1 MREKE
6 LEVWFVNFYKLLS
19 RYSMKVAF
27 FLSKFPVS
35 SETFVL
41 NQINGLI
48 ALGVDVNIFA
58 LNKGNLNPADPLVS
72 HHDLLNKTTYL
83 LKEGG
88 GDSKYKKIITRLVS
102 VAKLFVNLQLVSK
115 LFKARYKNSNKGMV
129 LPVVVSRIKDQ
140 LVADIVIAHFGP
152 IGVFAQNLQSLG
164 KLEGKIMTVF
174 HGYDISMKSVL
185 EQYQFDY
192 QKLFHESAAVLP
204 ISELWANKLIGMGC
218 PENKVFVNRMGI
230 NLTDF
235 NFKQRD
241 TSSPLNLVSVARL
254 IEKKGLF
261 DARKARSV
269 LKEAQRDFSYKII
282 GDGPL
287 EEQLK
292 SYIYDL
298 GLEDCVD
305 LAGFLPQQQVRQ
317 ALSEADI
324 FLLPS
329 ITAEN
334 GDMEGIPVALM
345 ESMAMGIITVST
357 YHSGIPELIANE
369 VSGFLVPERAPKEL
383 ANTLINISQGAFD
396 LETIRLNASGVIQNK
411 FNQQLLYQELKTVI
425 ENIHGC

>member
-164 KLEGKIMTVF
+164 KLDGKIMTVF

-185 EQYQFDY
+185 EQYKFDY
-192 QKLFHESAAVLP
+192 QKLFNESAGVLP
-204 ISELWANKLIGMGC
+204 ISNLWADKLIGMGC

-235 NFKQRD
+235 SFKQGE
-241 TSSPLNLVSVARL
+241 TSSRLKLVSVARL

-261 DARKARSV
+261 DAITAMSLLKKA
-269 LKEAQRDFSYKII
+269 QIDFRYKII

-287 EEQLK
+287 EEKLK
-292 SYIYDL
+292 NYIIDL
-298 GLEDCVD
+298 GLEDCVE
-305 LAGFLPQQQVRQ
+305 LVGFLPQEKVREV
-317 ALSEADI
+317 LKETDI

-329 ITAEN
+329 ITAAS

-345 ESMAMGIITVST
+345 ESMAMGITTVST
-357 YHSGIPELIANE
+357 YHSGIPELIENE

-383 ANTLINISQGAFD
+383 AKTLISISEEKFD
-396 LETIRLNASGVIQNK
+396 LDNIRSTAFRVVQNK
-411 FNQQLLYQELKTVI
+411 FNQQLLYQELKSII
-425 ENIHGC
+425 EKVHGS

>member
-1 MREKE
+1 
-6 LEVWFVNFYKLLS
+6 
-19 RYSMKVAF
+19 MKVAF

-48 ALGVDVNIFA
+48 SLGVDVNIWA
-58 LNKGNLNPADPLVS
+58 LNKGNLNPLDPLVS
-72 HHDLLNKTTYL
+72 QYDLLNKTTYL
-83 LKEGG
+83 FEERI
-88 GDSKYKKIITRLVS
+88 GDAKSKKFIKRFISASKLLVNVRLI
-102 VAKLFVNLQLVSK
+102 SK
-115 LFKARYKNSNKGMV
+115 LFKKRYKNSNKGLM
-129 LPVVVSRIKDQ
+129 LPAVISRIKGQ
-140 LVADIVIAHFGP
+140 LVADVVIAHFGP

-164 KLEGKIMTVF
+164 KLDGKIMTVF

-185 EQYQFDY
+185 EQYKFDY
-192 QKLFHESAAVLP
+192 QKLFDESAAVLP
-204 ISELWANKLIGMGC
+204 ISNLWADKLIAMGC

-235 NFKQRD
+235 SFKQGG
-241 TSSPLNLVSVARL
+241 TSSTLKLVSVARL

-261 DARKARSV
+261 DAITAMSL
-269 LKEAQRDFSYKII
+269 LKNAQIDFSYKII

-292 SYIYDL
+292 NYILDL

-305 LAGFLPQQQVRQ
+305 LVGFLPQEKVREV
-317 ALSEADI
+317 LKETDI

-357 YHSGIPELIANE
+357 YHSGIPELIENE
-369 VSGFLVPERAPKEL
+369 VSGFLVSEGAPKQL
-383 ANTLINISQGAFD
+383 AKTLISISQEIFD
-396 LETIRLNASGVIQNK
+396 LEIIRSNASSVIQNK
-411 FNQQLLYQELKTVI
+411 FNQQLLYQELKSII
-425 ENIHGC
+425 EKVHGS